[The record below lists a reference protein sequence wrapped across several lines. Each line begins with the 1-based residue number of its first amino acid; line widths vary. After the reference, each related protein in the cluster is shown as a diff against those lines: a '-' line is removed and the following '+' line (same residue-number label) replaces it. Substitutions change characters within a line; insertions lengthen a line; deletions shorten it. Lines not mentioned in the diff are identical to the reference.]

1 MRLDIIHLRSTTRFL
16 LMLFTGTSR
25 NLFESMQLVK
35 IGGNL
40 DANNNIVDY
49 FNGIIAG
56 LQIHCLNQTD
66 LNL

>member
-1 MRLDIIHLRSTTRFL
+1 
-16 LMLFTGTSR
+16 
-25 NLFESMQLVK
+25 MQLVK

-56 LQIHCLNQTD
+56 LQIHWLNQTD